1 MVQHTT
7 QVRNIQLKYYNAFNE
22 NQNLAFHNLFVA
34 LFLRRLNDKKRN
46 KSKLYIQKLLQKEI
60 RAWNSLE

>member
-22 NQNLAFHNLFVA
+22 NQNLAFHNLIEKIKPVCCFV
-34 LFLRRLNDKKRN
+34 FTKIK
-46 KSKLYIQKLLQKEI
+46 
-60 RAWNSLE
+60 